1 MSKPPNMSHDDTP
14 ITTPQDQEIDASQTD
29 SEMRQAPHPTPPPPP
44 EDEVKTPPKL
54 ATGGMLKR
62 PRPKGLTKHSIHRPF
77 KSPLKTSTTHSPRSF
92 GTYTLTTPQAIEATE
107 HLPHQDSSLPPLS
120 QPKAT
125 PLQKPK
131 ARSQFRS
138 PLPRNPDQKASFSSS
153 SSSSSSQAHH
163 KASVGRFLEI
173 KDLESKINDLR
184 SSIRNCTMV
193 LRHQEKDDVPLEEL
207 IAKWK
212 RVSHEG
218 AQALLEKMVEQ
229 EQVFGEAQSYND
241 YYGSS
246 SSGQG
251 FGGYNSEHSQSWG
264 EGMDPQ
270 ARLDMIKQRMDYED
284 TEQDLPTV
292 SEAIRSRMWPE
303 ISAPKPPTKMQ
314 RLLAGLGV
322 DLDTIGYNPETDS
335 FASKAEE

>member
-1 MSKPPNMSHDDTP
+1 MSKLSNIPHNDTP

-29 SEMRQAPHPTPPPPP
+29 TEMSQAPQPTPRPP
-44 EDEVKTPPKL
+44 EDEVRTPPKL

-62 PRPKGLTKHSIHRPF
+62 PRPMGLTKHSIHRPF
-77 KSPLKTSTTHSPRSF
+77 KSPLKTSTANPPRSS
-92 GTYTLTTPQAIEATE
+92 GTYTLTTPRASQATE
-107 HLPHQDSSLPPLS
+107 QLPPQDSSLPHSS
-120 QPKAT
+120 QPEAT

-138 PLPRNPDQKASFSSS
+138 PLPRNPDQKASLSSS
-153 SSSSSSQAHH
+153 SKVHH
-163 KASVGRFLEI
+163 KTSVGRFLEI

-207 IAKWK
+207 TAKWK

-218 AQALLEKMVEQ
+218 AQALLEKMEEQ

-241 YYGSS
+241 YCGSS
-246 SSGQG
+246 SSSQG

-303 ISAPKPPTKMQ
+303 ISVPKPPTKMQ

-322 DLDTIGYNPETDS
+322 DLDTIGYSPETDS